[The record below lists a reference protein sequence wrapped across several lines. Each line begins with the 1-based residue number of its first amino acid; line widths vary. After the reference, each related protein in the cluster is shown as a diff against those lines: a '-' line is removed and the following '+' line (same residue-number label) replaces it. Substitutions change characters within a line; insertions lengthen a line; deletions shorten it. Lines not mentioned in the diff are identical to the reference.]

1 MSETIIVTAYTRL
14 PDAAI
19 AAVGALAAQ
28 VRASGVDPRLT
39 LEWLASRT
47 GARVADWLAHN
58 GTRLAGVMATE
69 SFGDTTEATIA
80 IAPDAP
86 PGVAEA
92 LFAALLEELPR
103 QGVRRALLLHDR
115 GAAPLRRLA
124 ETHGLTHD
132 HAELVMRR
140 PGELG
145 VPPVP
150 PGPLAVR
157 VAAEDE
163 LPLVARVMAAD
174 WGGEVE
180 EVLAHLHTGVA
191 RGYLYYLATFE
202 GEPVAALNLQRI
214 EGRPWIY
221 GFNVL
226 APYRGRGFGRQT
238 LAAALGETLEADPGD
253 AFLEVEP
260 TNLAAVGLYH
270 SLGFAELRTF
280 DYWAKELADGIHS

>member
-1 MSETIIVTAYTRL
+1 MSETITVTAYTRL
-14 PDAAI
+14 PDAEL
-19 AAVGALAAQ
+19 AAVGALTAA
-28 VRASGVDPRLT
+28 VRASGIDPRLN
-39 LEWLASRT
+39 LEWLASRS
-47 GARVADWLAHN
+47 GARVADWLAHA
-58 GTRLAGVMATE
+58 GSRLAGVMATE
-69 SFGDTTEATIA
+69 NFGDTTEATIA
-80 IAPDAP
+80 IAPDAS
-86 PGVAEA
+86 PGVADA
-92 LFAALLEELPR
+92 LFAALLEELRR
-103 QGVRRALLLHDR
+103 QGIRRALLLHDR
-115 GAAPLRRLA
+115 GAAPLRRIA

-157 VAAEDE
+157 VATEAE

-180 EVLAHLHTGVA
+180 DVLAHLRAGVA
-191 RGYLYYLATFE
+191 QGYLYYLATFA
-202 GEPVAALNLQRI
+202 GQPVAALNLQRI

-226 APYRGRGFGRQT
+226 AAYRGRGFGRQT
-238 LAAALGETLEADPGD
+238 LAAALSETLAADPGD

-260 TNLAAVGLYH
+260 TNQAAVGLYN
-270 SLGFAELRTF
+270 SLGFAALRTF